1 MTDRLYLTG
10 PMGSGKSTI
19 GQLLA
24 RRLAWDF
31 LDLDD
36 AVQQRAGRTIAQIFR
51 DQGERAFR
59 EVERAALHDTATR
72 ERTIIATGGGV
83 PIYADNAAW
92 MNRHGLTVYLRTPA
106 AVLAPRLWNEYQH
119 RPLLRHLNNRDEL
132 EARMEKMIAQR
143 TPYYERAQ
151 VIYEQTTGHEP
162 VVEELAKYVLRIRGE
177 R

>member
-1 MTDRLYLTG
+1 MTNRLYLTG

-24 RRLAWDF
+24 RRLDWDF

-36 AVQQRAGRTIAQIFR
+36 AIEQRAGRTIAQIFR
-51 DQGERAFR
+51 DQGETAFR
-59 EVERAALHDTATR
+59 ELEQLTLHATATLD
-72 ERTIIATGGGV
+72 RTVIATGGGV
-83 PIYADNAAW
+83 PIYDDNADW

-106 AVLAPRLWNEYQH
+106 TVLAPRLWNEYQK
-119 RPLLRHLNNRDEL
+119 RPLLRHLSNRDEL

-151 VIYEQTTGHEP
+151 VIYEQRTGQEP
-162 VVEELAKYVLRIRGE
+162 VVEELARYVRRVRGE
-177 R
+177 